1 MTITRTNF
9 SFISLRQAIL
19 LIVSLFIA
27 ASASAA
33 VITPTHVVAFGDSLS
48 DNGNFYAATGS
59 TSPPAPYWNGR
70 FSNGPV
76 WVEEYAAGQGA
87 TLDGWAVGGAQTG
100 TVNNNGA
107 MFDGMTTQIGNYVAS
122 LGGGGVTNASTTLF
136 TVWGGANDFLGMDPL
151 DNPITVL
158 SNAVANI
165 IGGIGTLLANG
176 AQHFLVMGIP
186 DLGLTPKSIADE
198 LVTPGSQAS
207 ATAISSAFNATL
219 VSQLAL
225 NLPGVDYT
233 FIDTFAILQDAVANP
248 GTYGFT
254 NVDQPCF
261 DSTVPSVCGNPD
273 EYIFF
278 DLIHPTGRT
287 HQLIAQQVPVPGAVW
302 LFVSALGLLGW
313 TRRKAA

>member
-59 TSPPAPYWNGR
+59 TIPPAPYWNGR

-76 WVEEYAAGQGA
+76 WVEQYAAGQGA

-100 TVNNNGA
+100 TINNNGA
-107 MFDGMTTQIGNYVAS
+107 MFDGMTTQVGNYVAG

-136 TVWGGANDFLGMDPL
+136 TLWGGANNFLAMLPGDDPIAVL
-151 DNPITVL
+151 TGAITD
-158 SNAVANI
+158 
-165 IGGIGTLLANG
+165 IGTMIGALAGAG
-176 AQHFLVMGIP
+176 AQHFVVLGLP
-186 DLGLTPKSIADE
+186 DLGLTPRKIAE
-198 LVTPGSQAS
+198 GPAAQAS
-207 ATAISSAFNATL
+207 ASAISNVFNL
-219 VSQLAL
+219 QLA
-225 NLPGVDYT
+225 NLLASPGLAPLDIAQ
-233 FIDTFAILQDAVANP
+233 IDTYYLMQDVVANP
-248 GTYGFT
+248 GAYGLT
-254 NVDQPCF
+254 NVTQPCF
-261 DSTVPSVCGNPD
+261 DSTVPSLCANPD
-273 EYIFF
+273 AYAFWDE
-278 DLIHPTGRT
+278 IHPTAAMHG
-287 HQLIAQQVPVPGAVW
+287 LVAAQVPVPGAVW